1 MMKEQKIM
9 AQMKGQDKTPEK
21 QLNVV
26 IGNLPEKEFR
36 IMIVKMIQDLRKR
49 MEAKTENMQEMF
61 TKDLQELKNE
71 QTEMNNTLED
81 INSRI
86 TEAEEWINSDLEN
99 RMVEITATE
108 QNIEKRM
115 KRNEDSLIDW
125 TTLNAI
131 IFAL

>member
-1 MMKEQKIM
+1 MKKQKVM
-9 AQMKGQDKTPEK
+9 SQMKGQDKTPEK
-21 QLNVV
+21 QLNEVE

-49 MEAKTENMQEMF
+49 MEAKIEKMQEMF
-61 TKDLQELKNE
+61 TKDLEELKNK
-71 QTEMNNTLED
+71 QTEMNNTLEG

-86 TEAEEWINSDLEN
+86 TEAEEWINDLED